1 MINKEDKELLLQ
13 LSKEYNLDEHLNIK
27 LVEKIMKVRYQDK
40 VIGLKDEISDIIK
53 LYANKK
59 G

>member
-1 MINKEDKELLLQ
+1 LINKEDKELLLQ